1 MGLTEIIVTFRKSEK
16 NELLLWR
23 DLDRKR
29 KGTQERRRGRVVA
42 VRAQEVSRFLPS
54 LPDGR
59 QLPEGLKV
67 MAPKLS
73 PKAPGL
79 LPHGHRIKAVAAGE
93 RGETKRVS

>member
-1 MGLTEIIVTFRKSEK
+1 MEGFRQEK
-16 NELLLWR
+16 
-23 DLDRKR
+23 KR
-29 KGTQERRRGRVVA
+29 NTGKAEWESSA

-79 LPHGHRIKAVAAGE
+79 LPHGHRIKSVAAGE